1 MSIFKD
7 EHFNHNNVETLKQ
20 KIMKMTY
27 YIYSLI
33 LYNIFKVIAK
43 KKQKIS
49 TIASSAF
56 KT

>member
-1 MSIFKD
+1 MFTLIFITRGLSLMSNSKD
-7 EHFNHNNVETLKQ
+7 EHFNQNNVETVKQ

-43 KKQKIS
+43 KK
-49 TIASSAF
+49 
-56 KT
+56 